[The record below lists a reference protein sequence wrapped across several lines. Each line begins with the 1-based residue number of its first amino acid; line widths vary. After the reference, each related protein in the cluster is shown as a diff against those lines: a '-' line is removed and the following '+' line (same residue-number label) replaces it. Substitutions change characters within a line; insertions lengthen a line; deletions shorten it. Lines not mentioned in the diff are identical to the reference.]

1 MFQKYISKNNK
12 WSLLAIIFFCIIVI
26 TFIAVL
32 GIRANNEVKS
42 IVQKQFTD
50 QQLQLSRQMSTGIE
64 NFLNERTIN
73 IEILA
78 NSLSDAPPD
87 RIISAFRNVYN
98 STNGIYVLE
107 FVNKSG
113 IVTIGYPEENTPFG
127 YDIYNRGN
135 PRNEPISEDFERAM
149 KNKETYITSPMTLLE
164 GGQGSFI
171 WTPVYKDGDF
181 KGMVLA
187 IIKIDDISNRFLKN
201 DDSSGI
207 YLIDKDGMVLYDNSE
222 KYLVGENYLAVL
234 NDTNPLL
241 QQILHE
247 QINGA
252 EGTGYYFEGN
262 KSDKK
267 LIAYSPIRWRDQE
280 WSIAVASPESE
291 VGSLIYSVY
300 VKQGLFIGVAIGF
313 ILLGSLSIIFLL
325 AGWNKSLEIE
335 VAKKTSELKNSNELL
350 QNANV
355 KLTELDGL
363 KSDFISLVSHEL
375 KTPLSAI
382 RTSAEVLESEM
393 FTDSKVQKEMLAN
406 IIRNIDRQTHM
417 INDILDLSKIEA
429 GKMEFRFEE
438 VDFHE
443 VAGIALENIEQLALK
458 KNVTF
463 SRDIPDMLPSIYADR
478 EKLVIVLNN
487 LLGNALKFTPDG
499 GKILLSAKE
508 MDDSIEVRV
517 KDTGVGIEK
526 DKLVNIFDKFYQVD
540 SSSRRKTGGSGL
552 GLSIAYG
559 IVRAHGGKIYVESEP
574 GKGSTFFFR
583 LEKYSRI
590 HTKPAYRL

>member
-1 MFQKYISKNNK
+1 MIRKYIFRNNRRV
-12 WSLLAIIFFCIIVI
+12 LLAILFSCMLVI
-26 TFIAVL
+26 TFIVVL
-32 GIRANNEVKS
+32 GIRANNEVQN

-50 QQLQLSRQMSTGIE
+50 QQLLLSRQMSTGIE

-78 NSLSDAPPD
+78 KGLSDAPPD
-87 RIISAFRNVYN
+87 TIITAFKNVYN
-98 STNGIYVLE
+98 ETNGIYVLE

-127 YDIYNRGN
+127 YDIYKRGN
-135 PRNEPISEDFERAM
+135 PRNEPISQDFERA
-149 KNKETYITSPMTLLE
+149 KNNKETYITNPMALLE

-171 WTPVYKDGDF
+171 WAPVYKNGDF
-181 KGMVLA
+181 EGMVLA
-187 IIKIDDISNRFLKN
+187 IIKIEDVSNRFLKN
-201 DDSSGI
+201 NDSPGI
-207 YLIDKDGMVLYDNSE
+207 YLIDNDGIVLYDSSE
-222 KYLVGENYLAVL
+222 KYLVGENYLTVL

-241 QQILHE
+241 RQILQE

-267 LIAYSPIRWRDQE
+267 LIAYSPIRWRDQS
-280 WSIAVASPESE
+280 WSIAVTSPESE
-291 VGSLIYSVY
+291 VGALIYSVY
-300 VKQGLFIGVAIGF
+300 VKQGMFIGVAIGF
-313 ILLGSLSIIFLL
+313 ILLGSLSIIILL
-325 AGWNKSLEIE
+325 SGWNKSLELE
-335 VAKKTSELKNSNELL
+335 VAKKTSELKDSNELL
-350 QNANV
+350 QNANA
-355 KLTELDGL
+355 KLTELDRL

-382 RTSAEVLESEM
+382 RTSAEFLESEGN
-393 FTDSKVQKEMLAN
+393 TDPKVQKEMLVN

-417 INDILDLSKIEA
+417 INEILDLSKIEA

-443 VAGIALENIEQLALK
+443 IAGIALENIEQLALK
-458 KNVTF
+458 KNITI
-463 SRDIPDMLPSIYADR
+463 SRDIPDMLPSVFADR

-487 LLGNALKFTPDG
+487 FLGNALKFTPDG
-499 GKILLSAKE
+499 GKILLSAREK
-508 MDDSIEVRV
+508 DDGIEIRV
-517 KDTGVGIEK
+517 KDTGIGIEN
-526 DKLVNIFDKFYQVD
+526 DKLVKIFDKFYQVD
-540 SSSRRKTGGSGL
+540 CTSRRKTGGSGL

-559 IVRAHGGKIYVESEP
+559 IVRAHGSEIYVESEP

-583 LEKYSRI
+583 LKKSG
-590 HTKPAYRL
+590 KQ

>member
-1 MFQKYISKNNK
+1 MIQKYISRNNR
-12 WSLLAIIFFCIIVI
+12 WGLLAVLFLCMLVI
-26 TFIAVL
+26 TFIVVL
-32 GIRANNEVKS
+32 GIRANNEVQN

-50 QQLQLSRQMSTGIE
+50 QQLLLSRQMSTGIE
-64 NFLNERTIN
+64 NFLNERTIH

-78 NSLSDAPPD
+78 KGLSDATPD
-87 RIISAFRNVYN
+87 SIISAFKNVYN
-98 STNGIYVLE
+98 ETSGIYVLE

-127 YDIYNRGN
+127 YDIYKRGN
-135 PRNEPISEDFERAM
+135 PRNEPISEDFERAK
-149 KNKETYITSPMTLLE
+149 KNRETFITNPMALLE

-187 IIKIDDISNRFLKN
+187 IIKIEDVSNRFLKN
-201 DDSSGI
+201 NDSPGI
-207 YLIDKDGMVLYDNSE
+207 YLIDKDGIVLYDSSE
-222 KYLVGENYLAVL
+222 KYPVGENYLTVL

-241 QQILHE
+241 RQILQE
-247 QINGA
+247 QISGA

-267 LIAYSPIRWRDQE
+267 LIAYSPIRWRDQK
-280 WSIAVASPESE
+280 WSIAVTSPESE
-291 VGSLIYSVY
+291 VGELIYSVY
-300 VKQGLFIGVAIGF
+300 VKQGMFIGVAIGF
-313 ILLGSLSIIFLL
+313 ILLGSLSIIVLL
-325 AGWNKSLEIE
+325 SGWNKSLELE

-355 KLTELDGL
+355 KLTELDRL

-382 RTSAEVLESEM
+382 RTSAEFLESEGN
-393 FTDSKVQKEMLAN
+393 TDPKVQKEMLVN
-406 IIRNIDRQTHM
+406 IIRNIDRQTRM

-443 VAGIALENIEQLALK
+443 IAGIALENIALK
-458 KNVTF
+458 KNSTI
-463 SRDIPDMLPSIYADR
+463 SLDIPDMLPSVFADR
-478 EKLVIVLNN
+478 EKLVIVVNN

-508 MDDSIEVRV
+508 KDDGIEVRV
-517 KDTGVGIEK
+517 EDTGIGIET
-526 DKLVNIFDKFYQVD
+526 DKLVRIFDKFYQVD
-540 SSSRRKTGGSGL
+540 GTSRRKTGGTGL

-559 IVRAHGGKIYVESEP
+559 IVRAHGSEIYVESEP

-583 LEKYSRI
+583 LKKFGKR
-590 HTKPAYRL
+590 

>member
-1 MFQKYISKNNK
+1 MFQKYISRNNR
-12 WSLLAIIFFCIIVI
+12 WSLLAIIFFCIIVV
-26 TFIAVL
+26 TFIAFL
-32 GIRANNEVKS
+32 GIRANNEVQN
-42 IVQKQFTD
+42 IVQKQFID
-50 QQLQLSRQMSTGIE
+50 QQLLLSRQMSTGIE

-87 RIISAFRNVYN
+87 RIIFAFKNVYN

-107 FVNKSG
+107 FVNESG
-113 IVTIGYPEENTPFG
+113 IVTLGYPEENTPLG
-127 YDIYNRGN
+127 YDIYKRGN
-135 PRNEPISEDFERAM
+135 PRNEPISEDFERAK

-171 WTPVYKDGDF
+171 WTPVYKDGEF

-187 IIKIDDISNRFLKN
+187 IIKIEDISNRFLKN

-207 YLIDKDGMVLYDNSE
+207 YLIDKDGVVLYDSSE
-222 KYLVGENYLAVL
+222 KYLVGENYLTAL

-247 QINGA
+247 QIKGA

-267 LIAYSPIRWRDQE
+267 LIAYSPIRWRDQQ
-280 WSIAVASPESE
+280 WSIAVTSSESE
-291 VGSLIYSVY
+291 VGALIYSVY

-313 ILLGSLSIIFLL
+313 ILLGSLSIIILL
-325 AGWNKSLEIE
+325 SGWNKSLEIE

-355 KLTELDGL
+355 KLTELDRL

-382 RTSAEVLESEM
+382 RTSAEFLESEGN
-393 FTDSKVQKEMLAN
+393 TDPNVQKEMLAN

-417 INDILDLSKIEA
+417 INNILDLSKIEA

-438 VDFHE
+438 IDFHE
-443 VAGIALENIEQLALK
+443 VAGIALQNIEQPALK
-458 KNVTF
+458 KGSTI
-463 SRDIPDMLPSIYADR
+463 SCDIPDMLSSVYADK

-487 LLGNALKFTPDG
+487 LLGNALKFTPAG
-499 GKILLSAKE
+499 GKIVLSAKE
-508 MDDSIEVRV
+508 MYDNIEVKV
-517 KDTGVGIEK
+517 KDTGIGIEK
-526 DKLVNIFDKFYQVD
+526 DKLAKIFDKFYQVD
-540 SSSRRKTGGSGL
+540 STSRRKVGGSGL

-559 IVRAHGGKIYVESEP
+559 IIRAHGSEINVESTP

-583 LEKYSRI
+583 LK
-590 HTKPAYRL
+590 KFGKQ

>member
-1 MFQKYISKNNK
+1 MIQKYIFRNNR
-12 WSLLAIIFFCIIVI
+12 WGLLAVLFLCIIVI

-32 GIRANNEVKS
+32 GIRANNEVQN

-50 QQLQLSRQMSTGIE
+50 QQLLLSRQMSTGIE

-78 NSLSDAPPD
+78 KGLSDAPPD
-87 RIISAFRNVYN
+87 RIISAFKNVYN
-98 STNGIYVLE
+98 ETSGIYVLE

-127 YDIYNRGN
+127 YDIYKRGN
-135 PRNEPISEDFERAM
+135 PRNEPISEDFERAK
-149 KNKETYITSPMTLLE
+149 KNRETYITSPMALLE

-171 WTPVYKDGDF
+171 WTPVYNEGEF

-187 IIKIDDISNRFLKN
+187 IIKIEDVSNRFLKN
-201 DDSSGI
+201 DDSPGI
-207 YLIDKDGMVLYDNSE
+207 YLIDKDGMLLYDSSE
-222 KYLVGENYLAVL
+222 KDLVGENYLTAV

-241 QQILHE
+241 RRIIQE
-247 QINGA
+247 QVSGA

-262 KSDKK
+262 ESDKK
-267 LIAYSPIRWRDQE
+267 LIAYSPIRWRDQK
-280 WSIAVASPESE
+280 WSIAVTSPESE
-291 VGSLIYSVY
+291 VGELIYSVY
-300 VKQGLFIGVAIGF
+300 VKQGIFIGVTIGF
-313 ILLGSLSIIFLL
+313 ILLGSLSIIVLL
-325 AGWNKSLEIE
+325 SGWNKSLEVE
-335 VAKKTSELKNSNELL
+335 VANKTSELKNSNELL

-355 KLTELDGL
+355 KLTELDRL

-382 RTSAEVLESEM
+382 RTSAEFLESEGN
-393 FTDSKVQKEMLAN
+393 TDPKVQKEMLVN
-406 IIRNIDRQTHM
+406 IIRNIDRQTRM
-417 INDILDLSKIEA
+417 INEILDLSKMEA
-429 GKMEFRFEE
+429 GKMEFKFEE

-443 VAGIALENIEQLALK
+443 VADTALENIEQLALK
-458 KNVTF
+458 KNSTI
-463 SRDIPDMLPSIYADR
+463 SLDIPDMLPPVFADR
-478 EKLVIVLNN
+478 EKLVIVLDN

-508 MDDSIEVRV
+508 MDDSIEVGV
-517 KDTGVGIEK
+517 KDTGIGIER
-526 DKLVNIFDKFYQVD
+526 DKLVRIFDKFYQVD
-540 SSSRRKTGGSGL
+540 STSRRKTGGSGL

-559 IVRAHGGKIYVESEP
+559 IVRAHGSEIYVESEP

-583 LEKYSRI
+583 LKKFGKQTRIEKNF
-590 HTKPAYRL
+590 